1 VILFVPFII
10 YEDITIIQNEEPIN
24 RVFFAMVKNNC
35 ALRVIGGMDCG
46 LNVGGRGVVIGV
58 AECVLSFFFFLVC
71 VCVFQVL
78 YKRVTFRWA
87 RSHSQHYSVA
97 LIQIHDMLLLLLTMS
112 IQLSVLQSCLIGYP
126 KKKKKKICK
135 MWFIWDLRENCNS
148 LLNVLVRASWL
159 TSC

>member
-58 AECVLSFFFFLVC
+58 AECVLSFFFFFGVC
-71 VCVFQVL
+71 VCVPSPVQTCDIPLGEVSF
-78 YKRVTFRWA
+78 T
-87 RSHSQHYSVA
+87 A
-97 LIQIHDMLLLLLTMS
+97 LQCGLNT
-112 IQLSVLQSCLIGYP
+112 
-126 KKKKKKICK
+126 
-135 MWFIWDLRENCNS
+135 NS
-148 LLNVLVRASWL
+148 
-159 TSC
+159 